1 MTDVKRIS
9 IFDLY
14 ETDKTAEE
22 DGKWFDTFGPEI
34 SLKIRR
40 YSSKVARDGHNKLYG
55 PVLKV
60 YKTLDKV
67 PENIGV
73 DLTVKHLARFVVSD
87 WKGVFDRSGEEITF
101 SPEAAEVLFNK
112 LPDFAKEV
120 LLTSINMDNYRAENV
135 ESIKG
140 N

>member
-1 MTDVKRIS
+1 MTTTKKLS
-9 IFDLY
+9 IFELF

-22 DGKWFDTFGPEI
+22 EGKWFDTFGPEI

-40 YSSKVARDGHNKLYG
+40 YSSKIARDGHNKLYS

-60 YKTLDKV
+60 YKTIDKV
-67 PENIGV
+67 PENIGT
-73 DLTVKHLARFVVSD
+73 DLTAKHLARYVVAD
-87 WKGVFDRSGEEITF
+87 WKGVYDRSGEEIAF
-101 SPEAAEVLFNK
+101 SPEAAETLFSA

-120 LLTSINMDNYRAENV
+120 LLTSINMDNYRAANV